1 MDIGGA
7 ASTLLSL
14 ANDVQGRQLPEGERK
29 NDKQHDGSFIG
40 HRVLSFFILRKI
52 FDDHERA

>member
-7 ASTLLSL
+7 ASVLLPL

-29 NDKQHDGSFIG
+29 NDKQHDGNFSS
-40 HRVLSFFILRKI
+40 RWALSFFILGKI

>member
-1 MDIGGA
+1 MDIRGA
-7 ASTLLSL
+7 ASMLLSL

-29 NDKQHDGSFIG
+29 NDKQHGGNFIG
-40 HRVLSFFILRKI
+40 HWTPTLFILSKI